1 MIIDPHYPKIILAF
15 DYQGHKI
22 QIERDLFEGQY
33 IYAAWVNYDLSHALA
48 VPYART
54 CSEAVKKAKQWIDNT
69 NLRK

>member
-22 QIERDLFEGQY
+22 QIERERFSGQY